1 MKRYDSYKDSGVEW
15 IGKIPSGWKRTKLH
29 ILKCS
34 GEIDYQD
41 GNHGSVHPKSED
53 FIENGIPFLRPT
65 DVFQNYISKEKLKYI
80 PEEYVKKL
88 RIGFTKQG
96 DIIFVNRGNIGT
108 TTILTGFENFTNV
121 IINPQLTY
129 IRTKEK
135 LVNSNYLFYQTQSD
149 VFQSNRD
156 LKLGNGSVLNFL
168 GLSDLGDYEM
178 VIPPLSEQQQI
189 VSFLDTKT
197 SLIDSLIEKTQR
209 KIELL
214 KEKRTSLINEVV
226 TKGLNPNVEMKD
238 SGVEWIG
245 EIPSGWE
252 FVRIGHLNRVVR
264 GGSPRPSGDPRFF
277 NGDFIHWI
285 TVKDITSKT
294 GKYVTTTDTKLTEE
308 GMKQSRVL
316 EPETLVLTN
325 SGVTLGIPGILKIR
339 GCINDGSVSFL
350 DMSPKIERDYLYYFW
365 TTQTELLL
373 EQQSGYGQPNLNI
386 EIVSNVRLPLPPL
399 SEQQQ
404 IVEYL
409 DEQTQ
414 LMDKTI
420 SIEEKRIEL
429 LKEYRQSLISEVV
442 TGKLKVTTDE

>member
-1 MKRYDSYKDSGVEW
+1 MERYDSYKDSGVEW
-15 IGKIPSGWKRTKLH
+15 IGEIPSGWKRTKLH
-29 ILKCS
+29 ILKCL

-178 VIPPLSEQQQI
+178 VIPPFSEQQQI

-197 SLIDSLIEKTQR
+197 SLIDSLIEKTQQ

-245 EIPSGWE
+245 EIPSHWE
-252 FVRIGHLNRVVR
+252 TVRL
-264 GGSPRPSGDPRFF
+264 
-277 NGDFIHWI
+277 
-285 TVKDITSKT
+285 
-294 GKYVTTTDTKLTEE
+294 KYVCSVTTGGKDTQDK
-308 GMKQSRVL
+308 VD
-316 EPETLVLTN
+316 
-325 SGVTLGIPGILKIR
+325 
-339 GCINDGSVSFL
+339 DGLYPFYVR
-350 DMSPKIERDYLYYFW
+350 SPKIERINSYSFDGESVLTVGDGVGVGKVFHYVEGKFEFHQRVYKFSEFKRLTGKFFFW
-365 TTQTELLL
+365 FIKHHFIFVTEDQNSKSTVDSL
-373 EQQSGYGQPNLNI
+373 
-386 EIVSNVRLPLPPL
+386 RRPLIDEFPFVNPPL

-404 IVEYL
+404 IVSYL

-414 LMDKTI
+414 LIDKTI
-420 SIEEKRIEL
+420 SIEIKRIKL

-442 TGKLKVTTDE
+442 TGKRKVV